1 MVFSQEAIDRFW
13 NKIKPPINDDDC
25 WEWTAFKDKD
35 GYGKLSL
42 IERNRKSYN
51 AHRFSYELHH
61 NIILLPDQMVC
72 HTCDNPSCVNPNHLE
87 LGDAKLNKIDS
98 VNKNRH
104 AHGSVHGNSVLTDE
118 IVQNMLIKICNNEF
132 INVNQ
137 IAAYYSID
145 RTVISGILT
154 GKRWT
159 HITNCMVIPLSQV
172 RNMIVQTKYENA
184 LNVNK
189 VKDIKQR
196 LKNGETNRQ
205 IANLYNVDIHT
216 IYEIK
221 RGNLWS
227 HVVI

>member
-1 MVFSQEAIDRFW
+1 MVFSQNTIDRFW
-13 NKIKPPINDDDC
+13 NKIKPPKDEDDC

-42 IERNRKSYN
+42 RERNRKSYG

-61 NIILLPDQMVC
+61 DIILLPEQMVC
-72 HTCDNPSCVNPNHLE
+72 HTCDNPPCVNPNHLV
-87 LGDAKLNKIDS
+87 LGDAKLNKQDS

-104 AHGSVHGNSVLTDE
+104 SYGSIHGNSVLTEE
-118 IVQNMLIKICNNEF
+118 IIQEMIIKIYNKEF
-132 INVNQ
+132 TNVNQ
-137 IAAYYSID
+137 IASHYLID

-154 GKRWT
+154 GKSWT
-159 HITNCMVIPLSQV
+159 HVTNTMLISLSQI
-172 RNMIVQTKYENA
+172 RNMIVQTKYVNA
-184 LNVNK
+184 LDITK
-189 VKDIKQR
+189 VTDIKQR
-196 LKNGETNRQ
+196 IRHGESNRS

-227 HVVI
+227 HVII